1 MGFFES
7 IGNALSTAFD
17 AVCSF
22 TASLAKVIGSPEF
35 VSLAVEFVSK
45 IGIAIPGMEIISA
58 VLLGASIIATIAES
72 LGIKKDE
79 NAAELA
85 MKAEKNGAKPED
97 FQSTEA
103 YINHLQE
110 NVSLSFEDKEKL
122 KEMRPEQKTAYTAVG
137 SYLYAKACFER
148 LGFFTGDLKES
159 FLEGRIG
166 EAIGDLCRLKE
177 ALSPD
182 EFIACCRS
190 LQEKGLSSGALFDYI
205 HNRTEDVATDRMVQ
219 SAICD
224 AFRTLDPSMTDKQVM
239 ERIYQ
244 MNIED

>member
-1 MGFFES
+1 M
-7 IGNALSTAFD
+7 
-17 AVCSF
+17 
-22 TASLAKVIGSPEF
+22 
-35 VSLAVEFVSK
+35 
-45 IGIAIPGMEIISA
+45 
-58 VLLGASIIATIAES
+58 
-72 LGIKKDE
+72 
-79 NAAELA
+79 
-85 MKAEKNGAKPED
+85 
-97 FQSTEA
+97 
-103 YINHLQE
+103 
-110 NVSLSFEDKEKL
+110 
-122 KEMRPEQKTAYTAVG
+122 
-137 SYLYAKACFER
+137 YAKACFER